1 MKEPIQKKVP
11 TQSNK
16 KELKSIAGQ
25 FHLELLASTDKF
37 NKALNLKPR
46 DKK

>member
-11 TQSNK
+11 QQSNK
-16 KELKSIAGQ
+16 KELKSIAG
-25 FHLELLASTDKF
+25 ELFSQLRAATDQY
-37 NKALNLKPR
+37 NKDLNLKPR